1 MPPAYLERNRHDLSA
16 FLRQRRAQ
24 LAPEQF
30 GLSPGAH
37 RRTQGLRRE
46 EVAALAGV
54 GLTWYTWFEQGRDI
68 KVSAAFLDNV
78 ARALLLNPSER
89 SYLYFLAGQPLATR
103 LPGEGAFQ
111 PAPSLMR
118 LMDGLELR
126 PAYLKNLLWDV
137 LYWNRAASFVFGDFD
152 DIPPED
158 RNIAWLTFTD
168 SRLRRTM
175 ADWEADAQ
183 RLVARIRAD
192 YVRSAGDAR
201 FRSLIDRLTE
211 TSADFRAMWEAQS
224 VLESGAGVR
233 LVNVERTGRV
243 SFDYIICKIGEAE
256 QLKLVIY
263 AAQPDSPEGA
273 AFLQHCASWMQQGAS
288 N

>member
-1 MPPAYLERNRHDLSA
+1 MPPAYLERNRHDLAA
-16 FLRQRRAQ
+16 FLRQRRGQ

-30 GLSPGAH
+30 GLGAGTH
-37 RRTQGLRRE
+37 RRTKGLRRE

-103 LPGEGAFQ
+103 PAGESAFQ
-111 PAPSLMR
+111 PEPSLMR
-118 LMDGLELR
+118 LMDGLDLR

-137 LYWNRAASFVFGDFD
+137 LYWNRAASFVFGDFAG
-152 DIPPED
+152 IPPEN

-175 ADWEADAQ
+175 VDWEQDAR

-192 YVRSAGDAR
+192 YVRSAGDER
-201 FRSLIDRLTE
+201 FRRLIDRLTE
-211 TSADFRAMWEAQS
+211 SSADFRRMWDDQS
-224 VLESGAGVR
+224 VLETGTGVR
-233 LVNVERTGRV
+233 LVDVEEIGTV
-243 SFDYIICKIGEAE
+243 EFDYLICRIGETE

-263 AAQPDSPEGA
+263 AAQPDSPRGA
-273 AFLQHCASWMQQGAS
+273 VFSDHCAAWMRQPSGV
-288 N
+288 